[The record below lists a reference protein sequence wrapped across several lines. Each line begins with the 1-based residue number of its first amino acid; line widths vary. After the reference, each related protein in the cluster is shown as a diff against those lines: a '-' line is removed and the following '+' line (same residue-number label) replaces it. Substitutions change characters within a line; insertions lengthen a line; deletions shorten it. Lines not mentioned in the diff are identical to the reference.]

1 MQRRGRMAALVLTA
15 GLTLSTVA
23 CTDDSRT
30 KPSELTDSPST
41 SASASQTSPSSAS
54 PSAPSEE
61 EAVIAAYKGWFETVN
76 GMGLATDEEVAAA
89 LSPYGTDLIVQK
101 TVAFFANKRADG
113 LIPGGTVVFGK
124 LDVSMHSDS
133 AVVRECRDSS
143 TETSVEIATG
153 NVVGAGATA
162 TRLEASL
169 MKDEKGVWRMSDYS
183 ALENQC

>member
-23 CTDDSRT
+23 CTDDTRT

-54 PSAPSEE
+54 PSAASEE

-89 LSPYGTDLIVQK
+89 LAPYATNKLIENA
-101 TVAFFANKRADG
+101 VAVFSAERAKG
-113 LIPGGTVVFGK
+113 VIPGGTVNFGK
-124 LDVSMHSDS
+124 IEVEFTGQGAL
-133 AVVRECRDSS
+133 VRECRNSS
-143 TETSVEIATG
+143 TETSVDAATG
-153 NVVGAGATA
+153 NVVGTGSAG
-162 TRLEASL
+162 TRYEAKLSKNSQGL
-169 MKDEKGVWRMSDYS
+169 WLMSDYS
-183 ALENQC
+183 ALPDQC